1 MSGGAN
7 CRAEETAMLKV
18 QSASMGVKI
27 PSSGANPRSYEGL
40 WLRTPA
46 FIDDAVGVW
55 GFNPD

>member
-7 CRAEETAMLKV
+7 SRAEKTIMLRV

-27 PSSGANPRSYEGL
+27 PSSGVNPRSYEGL

-46 FIDDAVGVW
+46 FIDDAVEVW
-55 GFNPD
+55 GFNTG